1 MPDYDKAHKQ
11 LAGPYQKSY
20 KELCSGISP
29 EKVADDLL
37 RAMVE
42 NLKYFGDTPLQI
54 VLSVAECLKQS
65 VQGPLLDSSIDYDKM
80 SDSIV
85 ALLQNAGNSDVN
97 KRGLG
102 IAERICKRQLE
113 ELRHGIYTLDITFQL
128 VRNYIGE
135 IYASSFKELAPRK
148 LHHYNDISH
157 NIFRE
162 RLEEV
167 SSLVQ
172 PGIDDI
178 ARQAIRKGSV
188 HSLRKPARTRSIVHS
203 NLDEDDV
210 CAITG

>member
-1 MPDYDKAHKQ
+1 MPDYDKAHKL
-11 LAGPYQKSY
+11 LAGPYQKIY
-20 KELCSGISP
+20 KEMCSGISP
-29 EKVADDLL
+29 EKVGDDLL
-37 RAMVE
+37 RAIVE
-42 NLKYFGDTPLQI
+42 SLKYFGDTSLQI

-65 VQGPLLDSSIDYDKM
+65 VQGPLLDSSLDYDKM

-85 ALLQNAGNSDVN
+85 ALLQNASNSDVS

-113 ELRHGIYTLDITFQL
+113 ELRHGIYTLDITFQM
-128 VRNYIGE
+128 VRNYAGE
-135 IYASSFKELAPRK
+135 IYDSSFKELAPRK

-157 NIFRE
+157 NTFRE
-162 RLEEV
+162 RLDEV
-167 SSLVQ
+167 SYLVQ

-188 HSLRKPARTRSIVHS
+188 HSLQKPAHTKSVQHY
-203 NLDEDDV
+203 NLDDDV